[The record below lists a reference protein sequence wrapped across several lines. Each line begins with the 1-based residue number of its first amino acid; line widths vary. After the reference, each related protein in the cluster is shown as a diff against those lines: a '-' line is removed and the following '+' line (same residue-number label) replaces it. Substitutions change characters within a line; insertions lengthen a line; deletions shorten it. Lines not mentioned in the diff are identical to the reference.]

1 MRKSLLAV
9 SAVLASV
16 GIAFL
21 VWGQL
26 VSQRASTR
34 GLEEGRPGARRTV
47 LVLGYGNRSSRANA
61 VNRFRV
67 RAGLRTLRSQH
78 DVVIFS
84 GGAVRG
90 PEPEA
95 QILARYAAERGY
107 AGPLLL
113 ETESRSTEENIRN
126 TIPLLED
133 ADEIAIVS
141 NALHA
146 ERARALL
153 RARRADLGRRLIR
166 ADDDRFGE
174 IPVIKAVAAAL
185 ALLERRR
192 SGTAGGARRRDP
204 QPR

>member
-1 MRKSLLAV
+1 MRKSVVVAPLVVVTAAAVFLLWGQIV
-9 SAVLASV
+9 SARASV
-16 GIAFL
+16 
-21 VWGQL
+21 
-26 VSQRASTR
+26 R

-47 LVLGYGNRSSRANA
+47 VVLGYGNRGTRANA

-67 RAGLRTLRSQH
+67 RAGLRTLRSPS
-78 DVVIFS
+78 DVLILS

-90 PEPEA
+90 TEPEA

-107 AGPLLL
+107 SGHVLL
-113 ETESRSTEENIRN
+113 ETESRTTEENIRN
-126 TIPLLED
+126 VIPLLED

-146 ERARALL
+146 ERARGLL
-153 RARRADLGRRLIR
+153 RARRVDLARRLIR

-185 ALLERRR
+185 VLVARRR
-192 SGTAGGARRRDP
+192 SGERDP
-204 QPR
+204 GVPGRRPR